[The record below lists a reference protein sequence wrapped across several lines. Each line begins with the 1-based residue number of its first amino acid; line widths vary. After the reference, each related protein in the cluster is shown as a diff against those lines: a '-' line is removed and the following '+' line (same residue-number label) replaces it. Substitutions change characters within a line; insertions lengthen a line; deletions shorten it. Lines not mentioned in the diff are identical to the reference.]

1 MPFQKGHKKIG
12 GRKPGSRNKTYGAI
26 RDSIKSEAQKHGP
39 EIIEELW
46 RIISAKDKRDR
57 HVYDIDPRLKAMTLL
72 LERGYGRPAQEI
84 TMTVKKDI
92 DDYSDAELAVIAG
105 VSLEDSSLGTDPAP
119 EEGPSDPHQLH

>member
-26 RDSIKSEAQKHGP
+26 RDSIKTEAQKHGP

-57 HVYDIDPRLKAMTLL
+57 HVYDIDPRLKAMNLL

-84 TMTVKKDI
+84 TMTIKKDVN
-92 DDYSDAELAVIAG
+92 DYSDNELALIAG
-105 VSLEDSSLGTDPAP
+105 ISSEDESLGDTAAA
-119 EEGPSDPHQLH
+119 ESSPSDPHQLH